1 MLKGKYREYQ
11 DPKGRVNKMKFANG
25 KPCGIVVTIEP
36 KDIVRVSD
44 QGIGSYFAVI
54 RRGMLAGI
62 KYPNGQPYD
71 APSIAEL
78 KKWEVTGELPTTCTV
93 NMDSFFAARR
103 EDDIYLT
110 STPLTARVNDTD
122 YLMYIRSDNHKPV
135 FINAG
140 LKALLDLG
148 DVMQNV
154 DDCENGI
161 IHVRQGGDVVAVMMP
176 CYVKPHIQWNDV
188 ARIDWDAL
196 KDLED

>member
-1 MLKGKYREYQ
+1 
-11 DPKGRVNKMKFANG
+11 MKFANG

-36 KDIVRVSD
+36 KDIVRVA
-44 QGIGSYFAVI
+44 QEGISNGYAII
-54 RRGMLAGI
+54 RRGMISGI
-62 KYPNGQPYD
+62 KYPNSQPD
-71 APSIAEL
+71 NAPSIAEL
-78 KKWEVTGELPTTCTV
+78 KRWEVTGELPTTCTAS
-93 NMDSFFAARR
+93 MDSFFTARR

-122 YLMYIRSDNHKPV
+122 YLMYIRPDNHKPV
-135 FINAG
+135 FVNAG

-148 DVMQNV
+148 DVMQV
-154 DDCENGI
+154 ADGGENGI

-176 CYVKPHIQWNDV
+176 CHVKPEIRWNDV